1 MFGLLPVMYL
11 LAITPKK
18 IDNVFSLGDM
28 IGYQAIVL
36 FGILPILLLLI
47 SKTRKKKPL
56 QS

>member
-11 LAITPKK
+11 LAMTPKN

-28 IGYQAIVL
+28 VGYQAAVL
-36 FGILPILLLLI
+36 FGIVPIPLLLI
-47 SKTRKKKPL
+47 SKMRKKKPL